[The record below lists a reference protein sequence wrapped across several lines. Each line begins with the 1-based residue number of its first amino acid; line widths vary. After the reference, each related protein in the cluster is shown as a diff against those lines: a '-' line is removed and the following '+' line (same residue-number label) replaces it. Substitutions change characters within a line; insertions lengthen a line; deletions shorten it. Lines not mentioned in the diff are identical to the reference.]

1 MKYFYE
7 DEKCIQAECEY
18 CGTILDIPKWR
29 CAKVQGGYTL
39 NVGSQCYAC
48 GHISNVIVRGNSLLV
63 DSEVGDLYEEASP
76 SQPEVKKK
84 NNNVLIFT
92 VVGILAFICI
102 CCPLIYS
109 SSNTV
114 SKNINKPDARAATEI
129 CKDAVKDRLKSPSTA
144 EFPNVLAKNVIDEN
158 TFSLDSY
165 VDSENGFG
173 AMLRANFHCK
183 VKYLSKGKWELI
195 SMLIY

>member
-7 DEKCIQAECEY
+7 IDKYIQAECEY
-18 CGTILDIPKWR
+18 CGTILDITKWR
-29 CAKVQGGYTL
+29 CKKVEGGYSL
-39 NVGSQCYAC
+39 SVGSKCCAC
-48 GHISNVIVRGNSLLV
+48 GHVSSVIKKGNSLLADNGIDDV
-63 DSEVGDLYEEASP
+63 YDETTP
-76 SQPEVKKK
+76 SKPEIKKK
-84 NNNVLIFT
+84 NNNVLVFA
-92 VVGILAFICI
+92 VVGILAFICF

-109 SSNTV
+109 SFNSV
-114 SKNINKPDARAATEI
+114 SKNVDRPSASMATEI
-129 CKDAVKDRLKSPSTA
+129 CKNAVKDRLKSPSSA

-183 VKYLSKGKWELI
+183 VKYLNKGKWELI